1 MPQQIKTSEFSWCR
15 TTPLL
20 MSTSTF
26 LGMYFASFLGIF
38 GLFCS
43 ALPRHQSVSVHINV
57 LWAVCQSKI
66 PPDKGDLSKNPVHT
80 KLHLWISS
88 PWQEFSKSSVLSD
101 LKCRLHLYRRPKH
114 TEKSSVLINT
124 HVCVYRDLGPLSL
137 QPPALPNS
145 QSPLIGQ
152 LTHAWARITDN
163 RFSCA

>member
-114 TEKSSVLINT
+114 TEKKLCFNKYPCMCVQGFRSSLFTAPSPPKFTVSSDWSAHT
-124 HVCVYRDLGPLSL
+124 CLS
-137 QPPALPNS
+137 QNHW
-145 QSPLIGQ
+145 QQI
-152 LTHAWARITDN
+152 
-163 RFSCA
+163 